1 MEIPRLPILNV
12 VREYTKEEIM
22 YRYRARFV
30 MLILT
35 AGSLVTGLLE
45 AAGGSPRES
54 LDYLAIVR
62 AYADAMIEHGRDEYG
77 QKHSPLFA
85 EELDRRTM
93 RMLEGEPLKKAAA
106 LTRDDWGIRRHDR
119 MLGGSNPQHCQ
130 NLYQVLFQ
138 LTEIS
143 GEKRYRE
150 EANRSL
156 KFFFEQCQSPATGLL
171 WWGEH
176 AGWNFRSDKPLEVR
190 DTHEFYCPWVL
201 WRRSWQLADE
211 ACQRF
216 ARGLWEHQIGDH
228 KAGDFSRHASI
239 ASHGA
244 GTEAPYAR
252 HGGFYIETW
261 ATAYRHTQDEVF
273 LTAIRSVLDGLERAR
288 LKEGGMLTSRDKKTG
303 NRAQYAVSLAIS
315 LEEAARDVPRDLAA
329 KMRKVA
335 SINDEAFAGAQHS
348 SSQQADQIP
357 ADWSNAYG
365 SGGPSAKAN
374 TCMLRYRQVPS
385 DAYRSFVLETA
396 NGYRNADAD
405 LRKPV
410 WPGTMGNVILL
421 MLNAYELTSEDGYL
435 HEADCFARKGVELFL
450 DDGCPLPKAS
460 HVHDHYE
467 AVTNGDT
474 LMMALLKLWLVQ
486 NRPESKAALIFTD
499 R

>member
-1 MEIPRLPILNV
+1 MCRFRV
-12 VREYTKEEIM
+12 
-22 YRYRARFV
+22 RFV
-30 MLILT
+30 ALILT
-35 AGSLVTGLLE
+35 AGLLGTALQE
-45 AAGGSPRES
+45 AAENES
-54 LDYLAIVR
+54 GEPPDYLAVVM
-62 AYADAMIEHGRDEYG
+62 AYAEAMIEHGRDVYG
-77 QKHSPLFA
+77 QRHSPLFA

-93 RMLEGEPLKKAAA
+93 RMLEGESLKKVAAIA
-106 LTRDDWGIRRHDR
+106 CDEWGIRPHDR

-130 NLYQVLFQ
+130 NLYQILFK
-138 LTEIS
+138 LTEIV
-143 GEKRYRE
+143 GEERYAE
-150 EANRSL
+150 EASQSL

-176 AGWNFRSDKPLEVR
+176 AGWDFRTEKPLKK
-190 DTHEFYCPWVL
+190 DAGNTQEFYRPWVL
-201 WRRSWQLADE
+201 WPPSWQLADE
-211 ACQRF
+211 ACKRF

-228 KAGDFSRHASI
+228 KTGDFSRHASI
-239 ASHGA
+239 ASHGP

-261 ATAYRHTQDEVF
+261 AVAYRRTQDEMF

-288 LKEGGMLTSRDKKTG
+288 MQEGGMLVSGSKRQG
-303 NRAQYAVSLAIS
+303 GRSQYCVSLAIS
-315 LEEAARDVPRDLAA
+315 LEEAARDVPFDLAE

-335 SINDEAFAGAQHS
+335 SINDEAFAKAHCSQ
-348 SSQQADQIP
+348 SQQATQIP

-365 SGGPSAKAN
+365 SGGSAAEAN

-385 DAYRSFVLETA
+385 DPYRSFVLETA
-396 NGYRNADAD
+396 DRYRHADIN
-405 LRKPV
+405 LPKPL

-421 MLNAYELTSEDGYL
+421 MLNAHELTSETEYL
-435 HEADCFARKGVELFL
+435 HAADRFARRAIEFFL

-474 LMMALLKLWLVQ
+474 LMMALLKLWMVK
-486 NRPESKAALIFTD
+486 NRPESKIALIFTD

>member
-1 MEIPRLPILNV
+1 
-12 VREYTKEEIM
+12 
-22 YRYRARFV
+22 

-35 AGSLVTGLLE
+35 GGLLLTGLLE
-45 AAGGSPRES
+45 AADDKSREPH
-54 LDYLAIVR
+54 DYLAIVR
-62 AYADAMIEHGRDEYG
+62 AYADAMIEHGRDDYG
-77 QKHSPLFA
+77 EKHSPLFA
-85 EELDRRTM
+85 EELDRRTI
-93 RMLEGEPLKKAAA
+93 RISEGESLKKVAAIS
-106 LTRDDWGIRRHDR
+106 RDEWGIRPHDR

-130 NLYQVLFQ
+130 NLYQILLQ

-143 GEKRYRE
+143 GEERYAK
-150 EANRSL
+150 EASRSL

-176 AGWNFRSDKPLEVR
+176 AGWDFRTEKPLEKR
-190 DTHEFYCPWVL
+190 AGNTHEFYRPWIL
-201 WRRSWQLADE
+201 WQRSWQLAGE
-211 ACQRF
+211 ACEQF

-228 KAGDFSRHASI
+228 KTGDFSRHASI
-239 ASHGA
+239 ASHGP

-261 ATAYRHTQDEVF
+261 AAAYRHTQDEVF
-273 LTAIRSVLDGLERAR
+273 LTAIRAVLDGLERAR
-288 LKEGGMLTSRDKKTG
+288 LQESGMLVSGSKQRGGRT
-303 NRAQYAVSLAIS
+303 QYSVSLAIS
-315 LEEAARDVPRDLAA
+315 LEEAARVVPIDLAK

-335 SINDEAFAGAQHS
+335 LTNDEAFTKANHS
-348 SSQQADQIP
+348 PSQQVAKIP

-365 SGGPSAKAN
+365 SGGSAAEAN

-385 DAYRSFVLETA
+385 DIYRSFVLETA
-396 NGYRNADAD
+396 DRYNNADVD

-421 MLNAYELTSEDGYL
+421 MLNARELTSKDGYL
-435 HEADCFARKGVELFL
+435 QAADRFAHKGIELFL
-450 DDGCPLPKAS
+450 ADGCPLPKAS

-474 LMMALLKLWLVQ
+474 LMMALLKLWMVQ
-486 NRPESKAALIFTD
+486 NRPDTKVTLIFTD

>member
-1 MEIPRLPILNV
+1 MHRCRAIFV
-12 VREYTKEEIM
+12 V
-22 YRYRARFV
+22 
-30 MLILT
+30 LILT
-35 AGSLVTGLLE
+35 AGSLVTSPLE
-45 AAGGSPRES
+45 AAGEPSRES

-93 RMLEGEPLKKAAA
+93 RMLEGESLKKAAA
-106 LTRDDWGIRRHDR
+106 LTRDEWGIRPHDR

-143 GEKRYRE
+143 GDKRYRE

-156 KFFFEQCQSPATGLL
+156 KFFFEHCQSPATGLL

-201 WRRSWQLADE
+201 WRQSWQLADK

-228 KAGDFSRHASI
+228 KTGDFSRHASI
-239 ASHGA
+239 ASHGP
-244 GTEAPYAR
+244 GTQAPYAR

-303 NRAQYAVSLAIS
+303 NRARFVVSLAIS
-315 LEEAARDVPRDLAA
+315 LEEAARDVPSDLAE

-335 SINDEAFAGAQHS
+335 LMNDEAFAGAQHS
-348 SSQQADQIP
+348 PSQQADQIP

-365 SGGPSAKAN
+365 SGGPSAAAN
-374 TCMLRYRQVPS
+374 TCMLRYRQIPS

-396 NGYRNADAD
+396 DGYRNADAD
-405 LRKPV
+405 LSKPI

-421 MLNAYELTSEDGYL
+421 MLNAYEFTSADRYL
-435 HEADCFARKGVELFL
+435 HAADRFACKGVELFL
-450 DDGCPLPKAS
+450 ADGCPLPKAS

-467 AVTNGDT
+467 AVTNGDI

-486 NRPESKAALIFTD
+486 NRPESKVALIFTD